1 MNIKSLLGLENA
13 TDKLKRYRSA
23 VRKSYEYKE
32 QGNELAKSFSE
43 MSALK
48 SMFMGKGEL
57 DEDMKDAMNRYN
69 DFINEQGRKVS
80 DLRAL
85 VIKNEN
91 VIKSIASDKD
101 LSIAI
106 KEIDK
111 AEKMRYLYKN
121 NRISKSLYFDFLK
134 SKGAVKY
141 ADVVVQK
148 FTQEGLKILILNRC
162 TDMGEATDDWCIPG
176 GHVDEGE
183 DFKTAAQREL
193 WEETGIEIAI
203 DRFHE
208 VATYKNDDAD
218 IHYYM
223 VTLEENEGATIL
235 LDSEEEVGSAWIK
248 MEEIDNYSFIFNMKQ
263 NLKRILGIDD
273 SCSIVRILK
282 AYSEGYISKSVFET
296 YCQQHPDEVLKAQ
309 NKTHFSH
316 SERKDLAKK
325 GEAMPNGKYPIRN
338 EQDLHDAI
346 RLVGASDMPKSEV
359 KAWIRKRAKELG
371 LTDKLP
377 ESWGEK
383 KEEKVEKSENEQGT
397 EEKAMTTADAVEIA
411 PESLKEEVVGP
422 QGSGVEN
429 SDNKV
434 EKAISFKEKRYSE
447 ECIEVEEEPR
457 KDIYGQSTFGYSGKN
472 SESGEKFF
480 DMLGMIQKVSGRC
493 SSFSVK
499 VITPDNGEQEWK
511 FSDNCIYMYGLKR
524 NEEINKS
531 IENEVEKPN
540 DSEVEKS
547 EKTKKADF
555 LSYINFLQGMITRK
569 DNLHWSEEDNAKH
582 VYLDEVGDMMNG
594 FKDTLAESGQAL
606 FGRFEANTVE
616 AEEIEE
622 SDPLKFIRLLFERT
636 TKFRKTL
643 DGDDDYFGELSLIDD
658 FLVKTKQSIYR
669 LQLH

>member
-1 MNIKSLLGLENA
+1 MNIRSLLGLETA
-13 TDKLKRYRSA
+13 SDKLRKYRSA
-23 VRKSYEYKE
+23 VRKSYEYKDK
-32 QGNELAKSFSE
+32 GNELAKSFSE

-48 SMFMGKGEL
+48 SMFMEKGEM
-57 DEDMKDAMNRYN
+57 DEDMKDAMNRYD
-69 DFINEQGRKVS
+69 DFIKEQGIKVS
-80 DLRAL
+80 DLRGL
-85 VIKNEN
+85 VIKNES
-91 VIKSIASDKD
+91 VMKSISSDKD

-111 AEKMRYLYKN
+111 AEKMRYLYQKKQ
-121 NRISKSLYFDFLK
+121 ITKSVYFDFLK

-141 ADVVVQK
+141 ADVIVQK
-148 FTQEGLKILILNRC
+148 FTPDGIKILILNCC

-183 DFKTAAQREL
+183 EFKVAARREL
-193 WEETGIEIAI
+193 WEETGIEVAA
-203 DRFHE
+203 DRLRE
-208 VATYKNDDAD
+208 VATYKNNDAD

-223 VTLEENEGATIL
+223 VTLDEKEGASIL

-248 MEEIDNYSFIFNMKQ
+248 LDKIDNYNFIFDMKE
-263 NLKRILGIDD
+263 NLKRIMGLDD
-273 SCSIVRILK
+273 SCGITRILK
-282 AYSEGYISKSVFET
+282 AYSEGYISKSVFDT
-296 YCQQHPDEVLKAQ
+296 YCKEHPDEVLKAQ
-309 NKTHFSH
+309 NKTYFSH

-383 KEEKVEKSENEQGT
+383 KEGKVEKSENETGV
-397 EEKAMTTADAVEIA
+397 EEKAMTTADAGEIA

-429 SDNKV
+429 GDDKV
-434 EKAISFKEKRYSE
+434 EKAISFKKRQYSE
-447 ECIEVEEEPR
+447 KYVEVDEKPIEDV
-457 KDIYGQSTFGYSGKN
+457 YGQGSFSYSGVN
-472 SESGEKFF
+472 SESAEKFF

-493 SSFSVK
+493 ADFSVK

-511 FSDNCIYMYGLKR
+511 FNHNCIYVNGLRR

-531 IENEVEKPN
+531 VENDVKKEN
-540 DSEVEKS
+540 DDIEKS

-569 DNLHWSEEDNAKH
+569 DNLHWTEEDNSKH
-582 VYLDEVGDMMNG
+582 VYLDEVGDLMND

-606 FGRFEANTVE
+606 FGRFDANTVE
-616 AEEIEE
+616 SEEIEE
-622 SDPLKFIRLLFERT
+622 SDPLKFIKLLFERT
-636 TKFRKTL
+636 TKFRKSL
-643 DGDDDYFGELSLIDD
+643 DGDEDYFGELSLIDD

>member
-1 MNIKSLLGLENA
+1 MNIRSLLGLETA
-13 TDKLKRYRSA
+13 SDKLRKYRSA
-23 VRKSYEYKE
+23 VRKSYEYKDK
-32 QGNELAKSFSE
+32 GNELAKSFSE

-48 SMFMGKGEL
+48 SMFMEKGEM
-57 DEDMKDAMNRYN
+57 DEDMKDAMNRYD
-69 DFINEQGRKVS
+69 DFIKEQGIKVS
-80 DLRAL
+80 DLRGL
-85 VIKNEN
+85 VIKNES
-91 VIKSIASDKD
+91 VMKSISSDKD

-111 AEKMRYLYKN
+111 AEKMRYLYQKKQ
-121 NRISKSLYFDFLK
+121 ITKSVYFDFLK

-141 ADVVVQK
+141 ADVIVQK
-148 FTQEGLKILILNRC
+148 FTPDRIKILILNRC

-183 DFKTAAQREL
+183 EFKVAARREL
-193 WEETGIEIAI
+193 WEETGIEVAA
-203 DRFHE
+203 DRLRE
-208 VATYKNDDAD
+208 VATYKNNDAD

-223 VTLEENEGATIL
+223 VTLDEKEGASIL

-248 MEEIDNYSFIFNMKQ
+248 LDEIDNYNFIFDMKE
-263 NLKRILGIDD
+263 NLKRIMGLDD
-273 SCSIVRILK
+273 SCGMTRILK
-282 AYSEGYISKSVFET
+282 AYSEGYISKSVFDT
-296 YCQQHPDEVLKAQ
+296 YCKEHPDEVLKAQ
-309 NKTHFSH
+309 NKTYFSH

-383 KEEKVEKSENEQGT
+383 KEGKVEKSENETGV
-397 EEKAMTTADAVEIA
+397 EEKAMTTADAGEIA

-429 SDNKV
+429 DVK
-434 EKAISFKEKRYSE
+434 KEND
-447 ECIEVEEEPR
+447 
-457 KDIYGQSTFGYSGKN
+457 DI
-472 SESGEKFF
+472 
-480 DMLGMIQKVSGRC
+480 
-493 SSFSVK
+493 
-499 VITPDNGEQEWK
+499 
-511 FSDNCIYMYGLKR
+511 
-524 NEEINKS
+524 
-531 IENEVEKPN
+531 
-540 DSEVEKS
+540 EKS

-569 DNLHWSEEDNAKH
+569 DNLHWTEEDNSKH
-582 VYLDEVGDMMNG
+582 VYLDEVGDLMND

-606 FGRFEANTVE
+606 FGRFDANTVE
-616 AEEIEE
+616 SEEIEE
-622 SDPLKFIRLLFERT
+622 SDPLKFIKLLFERT
-636 TKFRKTL
+636 TKFRKSL
-643 DGDDDYFGELSLIDD
+643 DGDEDYFGELSLIDD